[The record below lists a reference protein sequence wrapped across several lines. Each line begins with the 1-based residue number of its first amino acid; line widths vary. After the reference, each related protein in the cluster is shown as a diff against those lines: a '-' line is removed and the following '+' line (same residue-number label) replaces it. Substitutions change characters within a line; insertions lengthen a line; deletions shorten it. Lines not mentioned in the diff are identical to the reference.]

1 MGARTG
7 SLSLVLASGQVQRV
21 LVEAGS
27 TLIVSEGRG
36 LLRYPFTPLAEQLVS
51 VEVSLVA
58 EEVRSL
64 PDGGWIDLVAME
76 AATFLILS
84 PENAGLLA
92 RLGKAL
98 AGAIAMA
105 GVRCRSNA
113 GQAAV
118 GPRVRNEAVAPSL
131 RGRSSTA

>member
-1 MGARTG
+1 MAERTG

-27 TLIVSEGRG
+27 MLIVSEGKG

-51 VEVSLVA
+51 VEVSLET

-64 PDGGWIDLVAME
+64 PDGGWIDLVAVE

-84 PENAGLLA
+84 PDNSGLLA
-92 RLGKAL
+92 RLGKRL
-98 AGAIAMA
+98 AGVIAMA
-105 GVRCRSNA
+105 GGRCRVTGSK
-113 GQAAV
+113 AAV
-118 GPRVRNEAVAPSL
+118 GRTRRNETAAPSL
-131 RGRSSTA
+131 SERSSTA